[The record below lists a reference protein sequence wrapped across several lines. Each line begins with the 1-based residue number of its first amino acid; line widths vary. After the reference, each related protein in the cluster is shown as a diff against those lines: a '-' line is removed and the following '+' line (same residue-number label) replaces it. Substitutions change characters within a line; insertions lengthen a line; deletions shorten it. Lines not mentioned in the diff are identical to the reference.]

1 MKVIIVGAH
10 GEAKELI
17 NRVSSGWSISVID
30 LDQEKLRNFTTNR
43 QIDKIQ
49 GDATSSLVLKKA
61 GLDEATAIVTLTL
74 SDEVNLEI
82 LKIAKQNDILRL
94 SSIINDSSNI
104 DKFKELD
111 VELVEPDILL
121 ARRFEHI
128 LEPRRV
134 VSQAFAGGRAEAL
147 EIEISS
153 DSPVRG
159 KKLRE
164 IGSDYYIVGA
174 LLRKGKVIIPHGD
187 TEIETG
193 DLVTIVLQSGAFSN
207 VINLF
212 SGSESRFPL
221 EFGKDIV
228 VVLDNEKNLK
238 YLSESEF
245 FIRNT
250 KATSL
255 KLITKED
262 LFDNNLESTEETLKA
277 VLKDQEF
284 DITYKNKISNKDL
297 ENYKGITVVERKEND
312 KGKSY
317 GEGWHTDSSYLEKTP
332 KYTCLMGKIVKKDQ
346 GQTLF
351 ASQLASYEALDQ
363 ETKDKIQNLVGI
375 FSSAG
380 PISVTRLE
388 REAERGTGKSKDFV
402 AEHQIVKKVGTRKT
416 LYLSPG
422 HTIAIKNLPEKE
434 SKDLLKYL
442 FNHQTKKEF
451 QNSFFWEKNTI
462 VIWDNHSVI
471 HSATPFQGRRMMHRI
486 ILDA

>member
-1 MKVIIVGAH
+1 VKVIIVGAH

-82 LKIAKQNDILRL
+82 LKIAKQNNILRL
-94 SSIINDSSNI
+94 SSIINDSSHI

-238 YLSESEF
+238 NLSESEF

-297 ENYKGITVVERKEND
+297 ENFINENSIGTIFYPVEDSISKSKIKSLISIANKSKIPVLFSRSTYPYKTIGLLINDNFDENSSNAIAFDLSSTMSAKLVGVIINQPTFLQSDGEQKVSDTVQKLQDLALSHEVQLDFENF
-312 KGKSY
+312 
-317 GEGWHTDSSYLEKTP
+317 EGNEAKIFTDQTSSYDLSIIGSNSSQSWQVEKLLNL
-332 KYTCLMGKIVKKDQ
+332 YL
-346 GQTLF
+346 QTLIHLF
-351 ASQLASYEALDQ
+351 FIYQGKYGR
-363 ETKDKIQNLVGI
+363 I
-375 FSSAG
+375 SS
-380 PISVTRLE
+380 
-388 REAERGTGKSKDFV
+388 
-402 AEHQIVKKVGTRKT
+402 
-416 LYLSPG
+416 
-422 HTIAIKNLPEKE
+422 
-434 SKDLLKYL
+434 
-442 FNHQTKKEF
+442 
-451 QNSFFWEKNTI
+451 
-462 VIWDNHSVI
+462 
-471 HSATPFQGRRMMHRI
+471 
-486 ILDA
+486 

>member
-1 MKVIIVGAH
+1 VKVIIVGAH

-61 GLDEATAIVTLTL
+61 GLDEATAIITLTL

-82 LKIAKQNDILRL
+82 LRIAKQNDILRL
-94 SSIINDSSNI
+94 SSIINDSSNV

-238 YLSESEF
+238 NLSESEF

-297 ENYKGITVVERKEND
+297 ENFINENSIGTIFYPVEDSISKSKIKSLISIANKSKIPVLFSRSTYPYKTIGLLINDNFDENSSNAIAFDLSSTMSAKLAGVIINQPTFLQSDGEQKVSDTVQKLQDLALSHEVQLDFENF
-312 KGKSY
+312 
-317 GEGWHTDSSYLEKTP
+317 EGNEAKIFTDQTSSYDLSII
-332 KYTCLMGKIVKKDQ
+332 GSNS
-346 GQTLF
+346 
-351 ASQLASYEALDQ
+351 SQSWQDRKVIEFVS
-363 ETKDKIQNLVGI
+363 TNSN
-375 FSSAG
+375 SS
-380 PISVTRLE
+380 V
-388 REAERGTGKSKDFV
+388 
-402 AEHQIVKKVGTRKT
+402 
-416 LYLSPG
+416 LYIP
-422 HTIAIKNLPEKE
+422 
-434 SKDLLKYL
+434 
-442 FNHQTKKEF
+442 
-451 QNSFFWEKNTI
+451 
-462 VIWDNHSVI
+462 
-471 HSATPFQGRRMMHRI
+471 R
-486 ILDA
+486 

>member
-82 LKIAKQNDILRL
+82 LKIAKQNNILRL
-94 SSIINDSSNI
+94 SSIINDSSHI

-238 YLSESEF
+238 NLSESEF

-284 DITYKNKISNKDL
+284 DITYRNKISNKDL
-297 ENYKGITVVERKEND
+297 ENFINENSIGTIFYPVEESISKSKIKSLISIANKSKIPILFSRSTYPYKTIGLLINDNFDENSSNSIAFDLSSTMSAKLAGVIINQPTFLQSDGEQKVSDTVQKLQDLALSHEVQLDFENF
-312 KGKSY
+312 
-317 GEGWHTDSSYLEKTP
+317 EGNEAKIFTDQTSSYDLSII
-332 KYTCLMGKIVKKDQ
+332 GSNS
-346 GQTLF
+346 
-351 ASQLASYEALDQ
+351 SQSWQDRKVIEFVS
-363 ETKDKIQNLVGI
+363 TNSN
-375 FSSAG
+375 SS
-380 PISVTRLE
+380 L
-388 REAERGTGKSKDFV
+388 
-402 AEHQIVKKVGTRKT
+402 
-416 LYLSPG
+416 LYIP
-422 HTIAIKNLPEKE
+422 
-434 SKDLLKYL
+434 
-442 FNHQTKKEF
+442 
-451 QNSFFWEKNTI
+451 
-462 VIWDNHSVI
+462 
-471 HSATPFQGRRMMHRI
+471 R
-486 ILDA
+486 

>member
-82 LKIAKQNDILRL
+82 LKIAKQNNILRL
-94 SSIINDSSNI
+94 SSIINDSSHI

-111 VELVEPDILL
+111 IELVEPDILL

-238 YLSESEF
+238 NLSESEF

-297 ENYKGITVVERKEND
+297 ENFINENSIGTIFYPVEDSISKSKIKSLISIANKSKIPVLFSRSTYPYKTIGLLINDNFDENSSNAIAFDLSSTMSAKLVGVIINQPTFLQSDGEQKVSDTVQKLQDLALSHEVQLDFENF
-312 KGKSY
+312 
-317 GEGWHTDSSYLEKTP
+317 EGNEAKIFTDQTSSYDLSII
-332 KYTCLMGKIVKKDQ
+332 GSNS
-346 GQTLF
+346 
-351 ASQLASYEALDQ
+351 SQSWQDRKVIEFVS
-363 ETKDKIQNLVGI
+363 TNSN
-375 FSSAG
+375 SS
-380 PISVTRLE
+380 V
-388 REAERGTGKSKDFV
+388 
-402 AEHQIVKKVGTRKT
+402 
-416 LYLSPG
+416 LYIP
-422 HTIAIKNLPEKE
+422 
-434 SKDLLKYL
+434 
-442 FNHQTKKEF
+442 
-451 QNSFFWEKNTI
+451 
-462 VIWDNHSVI
+462 
-471 HSATPFQGRRMMHRI
+471 R
-486 ILDA
+486 

>member
-61 GLDEATAIVTLTL
+61 GLDEATAIITLTL

-94 SSIINDSSNI
+94 SSIINDSSNV

-193 DLVTIVLQSGAFSN
+193 DLVTIVLQSGAFSS

-221 EFGKDIV
+221 EFGKDIA

-238 YLSESEF
+238 NLSESEF

-255 KLITKED
+255 KVITKED
-262 LFDNNLESTEETLKA
+262 LFENNLESTEETLKA

-284 DITYKNKISNKDL
+284 DVTYKNKISNKDL
-297 ENYKGITVVERKEND
+297 ENFVNENSIGTIFYPVE
-312 KGKSY
+312 
-317 GEGWHTDSSYLEKTP
+317 DSTS
-332 KYTCLMGKIVKKDQ
+332 
-346 GQTLF
+346 
-351 ASQLASYEALDQ
+351 
-363 ETKDKIQNLVGI
+363 
-375 FSSAG
+375 
-380 PISVTRLE
+380 
-388 REAERGTGKSKDFV
+388 KSKIKSLISIANKSKVPILFSRSTYPYKTIGLLINDNFNESSSNSIAFDLSSTMSAKLAGVIINQPKFLQSEGEQKISNTVQKLQDLALSHEVQLDFENFEGNE
-402 AEHQIVKKVGTRKT
+402 AKIFTDQTSGYDLSIIGSNSSQSWQDRKVIEFVSTNSNSSV
-416 LYLSPG
+416 LYIP
-422 HTIAIKNLPEKE
+422 
-434 SKDLLKYL
+434 
-442 FNHQTKKEF
+442 
-451 QNSFFWEKNTI
+451 
-462 VIWDNHSVI
+462 
-471 HSATPFQGRRMMHRI
+471 R
-486 ILDA
+486 

>member
-17 NRVSSGWSISVID
+17 NRISSGWSISVID

-61 GLDEATAIVTLTL
+61 GLDEATAIITLTL
-74 SDEVNLEI
+74 SDEVNMEI
-82 LKIAKQNDILRL
+82 LKIAKQNEILRL
-94 SSIINDSSNI
+94 SSIINDSSNV

-111 VELVEPDILL
+111 IELVEPDILL

-164 IGSDYYIVGA
+164 IGSDYFIVGA

-193 DLVTIVLQSGAFSN
+193 DLVTIVLQSGAFSS

-238 YLSESEF
+238 NLSESEF

-262 LFDNNLESTEETLKA
+262 LFENNLESTEDTLKA

-297 ENYKGITVVERKEND
+297 ENFVNENSIGTIFYPVE
-312 KGKSY
+312 
-317 GEGWHTDSSYLEKTP
+317 DS
-332 KYTCLMGKIVKKDQ
+332 
-346 GQTLF
+346 
-351 ASQLASYEALDQ
+351 
-363 ETKDKIQNLVGI
+363 
-375 FSSAG
+375 
-380 PISVTRLE
+380 IS
-388 REAERGTGKSKDFV
+388 KSKIKSLISIANKSKVPILFSRSTYPYKTIGLLINDNFNENSSNSIAFDLSSTMSAKLAGVIINQPKFLQSEGEQKVSNTVQKLQDLALSHEVQLDFENFEGNE
-402 AEHQIVKKVGTRKT
+402 AKIFTNQTSGYDLSIIGSNSSQSWQDRKVIEFVSINSNSSV
-416 LYLSPG
+416 LYIP
-422 HTIAIKNLPEKE
+422 
-434 SKDLLKYL
+434 
-442 FNHQTKKEF
+442 
-451 QNSFFWEKNTI
+451 
-462 VIWDNHSVI
+462 
-471 HSATPFQGRRMMHRI
+471 R
-486 ILDA
+486 

>member
-17 NRVSSGWSISVID
+17 NRVSSGWSIAVID

-82 LKIAKQNDILRL
+82 LKIAKQNNILRL
-94 SSIINDSSNI
+94 SSIINDSSHI

-238 YLSESEF
+238 NLSESEF

-284 DITYKNKISNKDL
+284 DITYRNKISNKDL
-297 ENYKGITVVERKEND
+297 ENFINENSIGTIFYPVEESISKSKIKSLISIANKSKIPILFSRSTYPYKTIGLLINDNFDENSSNSIAFDLSSTMSAKLAGVIINQPTFLQSDGEQKVSDTVQKLQDLALSHEVQLDFENF
-312 KGKSY
+312 
-317 GEGWHTDSSYLEKTP
+317 EGNEAKIFTDQTSSYDLSII
-332 KYTCLMGKIVKKDQ
+332 GSNS
-346 GQTLF
+346 
-351 ASQLASYEALDQ
+351 SQSWQDRKVIEFVS
-363 ETKDKIQNLVGI
+363 TNSN
-375 FSSAG
+375 SS
-380 PISVTRLE
+380 L
-388 REAERGTGKSKDFV
+388 
-402 AEHQIVKKVGTRKT
+402 
-416 LYLSPG
+416 LYIP
-422 HTIAIKNLPEKE
+422 
-434 SKDLLKYL
+434 
-442 FNHQTKKEF
+442 
-451 QNSFFWEKNTI
+451 
-462 VIWDNHSVI
+462 
-471 HSATPFQGRRMMHRI
+471 R
-486 ILDA
+486 

>member
-82 LKIAKQNDILRL
+82 LKIAKQNNILRL
-94 SSIINDSSNI
+94 SSIINDSSHI

-238 YLSESEF
+238 NLSESEF

-297 ENYKGITVVERKEND
+297 ENFTNENSIGTIFYPVEDSISKSKIKSLISIANKSKIPVLFSRSTYPYKTIGLLINDNFDENSSNAIAFDLSSTMSAKLAGVIINQPTFLQSDGEQKVSDTVQKLQDLALSHEVQLDFENF
-312 KGKSY
+312 
-317 GEGWHTDSSYLEKTP
+317 EGNEAKIFTDQTSSYDLSII
-332 KYTCLMGKIVKKDQ
+332 GSNS
-346 GQTLF
+346 
-351 ASQLASYEALDQ
+351 SQSWQDRKVIEFVS
-363 ETKDKIQNLVGI
+363 TNSN
-375 FSSAG
+375 SS
-380 PISVTRLE
+380 V
-388 REAERGTGKSKDFV
+388 
-402 AEHQIVKKVGTRKT
+402 
-416 LYLSPG
+416 LYIP
-422 HTIAIKNLPEKE
+422 
-434 SKDLLKYL
+434 
-442 FNHQTKKEF
+442 
-451 QNSFFWEKNTI
+451 
-462 VIWDNHSVI
+462 
-471 HSATPFQGRRMMHRI
+471 R
-486 ILDA
+486 

>member
-82 LKIAKQNDILRL
+82 LRIAKQNDILRL
-94 SSIINDSSNI
+94 SSIINDSSNV

-238 YLSESEF
+238 NLSESEF

-297 ENYKGITVVERKEND
+297 ENFINENSIGTIFYPVEDSISKSKIKSLISIANKSKIPVLFSRSTYPYKTIGLLINDNFDENSSNAIAFDLSSTMSAKLVGVIINQPTFLQSDGEQKVSDTVQKLQDLALSHEVQLDFENF
-312 KGKSY
+312 
-317 GEGWHTDSSYLEKTP
+317 EGNEAKIFTDQTSSYDLSII
-332 KYTCLMGKIVKKDQ
+332 GSNS
-346 GQTLF
+346 
-351 ASQLASYEALDQ
+351 SQSWQDRKVIEFVS
-363 ETKDKIQNLVGI
+363 TNSN
-375 FSSAG
+375 SS
-380 PISVTRLE
+380 V
-388 REAERGTGKSKDFV
+388 
-402 AEHQIVKKVGTRKT
+402 
-416 LYLSPG
+416 LYIP
-422 HTIAIKNLPEKE
+422 
-434 SKDLLKYL
+434 
-442 FNHQTKKEF
+442 
-451 QNSFFWEKNTI
+451 
-462 VIWDNHSVI
+462 
-471 HSATPFQGRRMMHRI
+471 R
-486 ILDA
+486 

>member
-30 LDQEKLRNFTTNR
+30 LNQEKLRNFTTNR

-104 DKFKELD
+104 DKFKEID

-238 YLSESEF
+238 NLSESEF

-297 ENYKGITVVERKEND
+297 ENFVNENSIGTIFYPVEDSISKSKIKSLISIANKSKIPVLFSRSTYPYKTIGLLINDNFDENSSNAIAFDLSSTMSAKLVGVIINQPTFLQSDGEQKVSDTVQKLQDLALSHEVQLDFENF
-312 KGKSY
+312 
-317 GEGWHTDSSYLEKTP
+317 EGNEAKIFTDQTSSYDLSII
-332 KYTCLMGKIVKKDQ
+332 GSNS
-346 GQTLF
+346 
-351 ASQLASYEALDQ
+351 SQSWQDRKVIEFVS
-363 ETKDKIQNLVGI
+363 TNSN
-375 FSSAG
+375 SS
-380 PISVTRLE
+380 V
-388 REAERGTGKSKDFV
+388 
-402 AEHQIVKKVGTRKT
+402 
-416 LYLSPG
+416 LYIP
-422 HTIAIKNLPEKE
+422 
-434 SKDLLKYL
+434 
-442 FNHQTKKEF
+442 
-451 QNSFFWEKNTI
+451 
-462 VIWDNHSVI
+462 
-471 HSATPFQGRRMMHRI
+471 R
-486 ILDA
+486 

>member
-82 LKIAKQNDILRL
+82 LKIAKQNNILRL
-94 SSIINDSSNI
+94 SSIINDSSHI

-238 YLSESEF
+238 NLSESEF

-297 ENYKGITVVERKEND
+297 ENFVNENSIGTIFYPVEDSISKSKIKSLISIANKSKIPVLFSRSTYPYKTIGLLINDNFDENSSNSIAFDLSSTMSAKLVGVIINQPTFLQSDGEQKVSDTVQKLQDLALSHEVQLDFENF
-312 KGKSY
+312 
-317 GEGWHTDSSYLEKTP
+317 EGNEAKLFTDQTSSYDLSII
-332 KYTCLMGKIVKKDQ
+332 GSNS
-346 GQTLF
+346 
-351 ASQLASYEALDQ
+351 SQSWQDRKVIEFVS
-363 ETKDKIQNLVGI
+363 TNSN
-375 FSSAG
+375 SS
-380 PISVTRLE
+380 V
-388 REAERGTGKSKDFV
+388 
-402 AEHQIVKKVGTRKT
+402 
-416 LYLSPG
+416 LYIP
-422 HTIAIKNLPEKE
+422 
-434 SKDLLKYL
+434 
-442 FNHQTKKEF
+442 
-451 QNSFFWEKNTI
+451 
-462 VIWDNHSVI
+462 
-471 HSATPFQGRRMMHRI
+471 R
-486 ILDA
+486 

>member
-82 LKIAKQNDILRL
+82 LKIAKQNNILRL
-94 SSIINDSSNI
+94 SSIINDSSHI

-228 VVLDNEKNLK
+228 VVLDSEKNLK
-238 YLSESEF
+238 NLSESEF
-245 FIRNT
+245 FIRNS

-297 ENYKGITVVERKEND
+297 ENFTNENSIGTIFYPVEDSISKSKIKSLISIANKSKIPVLFSRSTYPYKTIGLLINDNFDENSSNAIAFDLSSTMSAKLVGVIINQPTFLQSDGEQKVSDTVQKLQDLALSHEVQLDFENF
-312 KGKSY
+312 
-317 GEGWHTDSSYLEKTP
+317 EGNEAKIFTDQTSSYDLSII
-332 KYTCLMGKIVKKDQ
+332 GSNS
-346 GQTLF
+346 
-351 ASQLASYEALDQ
+351 SQSWQDRKVIEFVS
-363 ETKDKIQNLVGI
+363 TNSN
-375 FSSAG
+375 SS
-380 PISVTRLE
+380 V
-388 REAERGTGKSKDFV
+388 
-402 AEHQIVKKVGTRKT
+402 
-416 LYLSPG
+416 LYIP
-422 HTIAIKNLPEKE
+422 
-434 SKDLLKYL
+434 
-442 FNHQTKKEF
+442 
-451 QNSFFWEKNTI
+451 
-462 VIWDNHSVI
+462 
-471 HSATPFQGRRMMHRI
+471 R
-486 ILDA
+486 

>member
-1 MKVIIVGAH
+1 VKVIIVGAH

-61 GLDEATAIVTLTL
+61 GLDEATAIVALTL

-94 SSIINDSSNI
+94 SSIVNDSSNI

-193 DLVTIVLQSGAFSN
+193 DLVTIVLQAGAFSN

-238 YLSESEF
+238 NLSESEF

-255 KLITKED
+255 KVITKED
-262 LFDNNLESTEETLKA
+262 LFDNNLESTEETLNA

-284 DITYKNKISNKDL
+284 DITYKNKITNKDL
-297 ENYKGITVVERKEND
+297 ENFINENSIGTIFYPVEEGIAKSKIKSLLGIANKSKIPILFSKSTYPYKTIGLLINDNFDENSSNSVAFDLSSTMSAKLVGVIINQPTFLQSEVEQKVSNTIQKLQDLALSNEVQLDFENF
-312 KGKSY
+312 
-317 GEGWHTDSSYLEKTP
+317 EGNEA
-332 KYTCLMGKIVKKDQ
+332 KIFT
-346 GQTLF
+346 GQTSGYDLSIIGSNS
-351 ASQLASYEALDQ
+351 SQSWQD
-363 ETKDKIQNLVGI
+363 
-375 FSSAG
+375 
-380 PISVTRLE
+380 
-388 REAERGTGKSKDFV
+388 
-402 AEHQIVKKVGTRKT
+402 KKVIEFVSTNSNSSV
-416 LYLSPG
+416 LYIP
-422 HTIAIKNLPEKE
+422 
-434 SKDLLKYL
+434 
-442 FNHQTKKEF
+442 
-451 QNSFFWEKNTI
+451 
-462 VIWDNHSVI
+462 
-471 HSATPFQGRRMMHRI
+471 R
-486 ILDA
+486 

>member
-82 LKIAKQNDILRL
+82 LKIAKQNNILRL

-238 YLSESEF
+238 NLSESEF

-250 KATSL
+250 KANSL

-297 ENYKGITVVERKEND
+297 ENFINENSIGTIFYPVEDSISKSKIKSLISIANKSKIPVLFSRSTYPYKTIGLLINDNFDENSSNAIAFDLSSTMSAKLVGVIINQPTFLQSDGEQKVSDTVQKLQDLALSHEVQLDFENF
-312 KGKSY
+312 
-317 GEGWHTDSSYLEKTP
+317 EGNEAKIFTDQTSSYDLSII
-332 KYTCLMGKIVKKDQ
+332 GSNS
-346 GQTLF
+346 
-351 ASQLASYEALDQ
+351 SQSWQDRKVIEFVS
-363 ETKDKIQNLVGI
+363 TNSN
-375 FSSAG
+375 SS
-380 PISVTRLE
+380 V
-388 REAERGTGKSKDFV
+388 
-402 AEHQIVKKVGTRKT
+402 
-416 LYLSPG
+416 LYIP
-422 HTIAIKNLPEKE
+422 
-434 SKDLLKYL
+434 
-442 FNHQTKKEF
+442 
-451 QNSFFWEKNTI
+451 
-462 VIWDNHSVI
+462 
-471 HSATPFQGRRMMHRI
+471 R
-486 ILDA
+486 

>member
-82 LKIAKQNDILRL
+82 LKIAKQNNILRL
-94 SSIINDSSNI
+94 SSIINDSSHI

-238 YLSESEF
+238 NLSESEF

-297 ENYKGITVVERKEND
+297 ENFINENSIGTIFYPVEDSISKSKIKSLISIANKSKIPVLFSRSTYPYKTIGLLINDNFDENSSNAIAFDLSSTMSAKLVGVIINQPTFLQSDGEQKVSDTVQKLQDLALSHEVQLDFENF
-312 KGKSY
+312 
-317 GEGWHTDSSYLEKTP
+317 EGNEAKIFTDHTSSYDLSII
-332 KYTCLMGKIVKKDQ
+332 GSNS
-346 GQTLF
+346 
-351 ASQLASYEALDQ
+351 SQSWQDRKVIEFVS
-363 ETKDKIQNLVGI
+363 TNSN
-375 FSSAG
+375 SS
-380 PISVTRLE
+380 V
-388 REAERGTGKSKDFV
+388 
-402 AEHQIVKKVGTRKT
+402 
-416 LYLSPG
+416 LYIP
-422 HTIAIKNLPEKE
+422 
-434 SKDLLKYL
+434 
-442 FNHQTKKEF
+442 
-451 QNSFFWEKNTI
+451 
-462 VIWDNHSVI
+462 
-471 HSATPFQGRRMMHRI
+471 R
-486 ILDA
+486 

>member
-238 YLSESEF
+238 NLSESEF

-284 DITYKNKISNKDL
+284 DITYRNKISNKDL
-297 ENYKGITVVERKEND
+297 ENFINENSIGTIFYPVEESISKSKIKSLISVANKSKIPILFSRSTYPYKTIGLLINDNFDENSSNSIAFDLSSTMSAKLVGVIINQPTFLQSDGEQKVSDTVQKLQDLALSHEVQLDFENF
-312 KGKSY
+312 
-317 GEGWHTDSSYLEKTP
+317 EGNEAKIFTDQTSSYDLSII
-332 KYTCLMGKIVKKDQ
+332 GSNS
-346 GQTLF
+346 
-351 ASQLASYEALDQ
+351 SQSWQDRKVIEFVS
-363 ETKDKIQNLVGI
+363 TNSN
-375 FSSAG
+375 SS
-380 PISVTRLE
+380 V
-388 REAERGTGKSKDFV
+388 
-402 AEHQIVKKVGTRKT
+402 
-416 LYLSPG
+416 LYIP
-422 HTIAIKNLPEKE
+422 
-434 SKDLLKYL
+434 
-442 FNHQTKKEF
+442 
-451 QNSFFWEKNTI
+451 
-462 VIWDNHSVI
+462 
-471 HSATPFQGRRMMHRI
+471 R
-486 ILDA
+486 

>member
-297 ENYKGITVVERKEND
+297 ENFVNENSIGTIFYPVEDSISKSKIKSLISIANKSKIPVLFSRSTYPYKTIGLLINDNFDEN
-312 KGKSY
+312 
-317 GEGWHTDSSYLEKTP
+317 SSNSIAFDLSSTMSAK
-332 KYTCLMGKIVKKDQ
+332 
-346 GQTLF
+346 
-351 ASQLASYEALDQ
+351 
-363 ETKDKIQNLVGI
+363 LVGVIINQPTFLQSDGEQKVSDTVQKLQDLALSHEVQLDFENFEGNEAKI
-375 FSSAG
+375 FTEQTSNYDLSIIGSNSSQSWQDRK
-380 PISVTRLE
+380 IIEFVSTNSNSSV
-388 REAERGTGKSKDFV
+388 
-402 AEHQIVKKVGTRKT
+402 
-416 LYLSPG
+416 LYVP
-422 HTIAIKNLPEKE
+422 
-434 SKDLLKYL
+434 
-442 FNHQTKKEF
+442 
-451 QNSFFWEKNTI
+451 
-462 VIWDNHSVI
+462 
-471 HSATPFQGRRMMHRI
+471 R
-486 ILDA
+486 

>member
-1 MKVIIVGAH
+1 VKVIIVGAH

-43 QIDKIQ
+43 QIEKIQ
-49 GDATSSLVLKKA
+49 GDATSTLVLKKA
-61 GLDEATAIVTLTL
+61 GLDEATAIITLTL

-82 LKIAKQNDILRL
+82 LKIAQQNNILRL
-94 SSIINDSSNI
+94 SSIINDSTNV

-134 VSQAFAGGRAEAL
+134 VSQAFAGGRAEAI

-159 KKLRE
+159 KKLKE
-164 IGSDYYIVGA
+164 IGSDYFIVGA

-193 DLVTIVLQSGAFSN
+193 DLVTIVLQSGAFSS

-228 VVLDNEKNLK
+228 VVLEDEKNLK
-238 YLSESEF
+238 NLSESEF

-262 LFDNNLESTEETLKA
+262 LFENNLESTEETLKA

-297 ENYKGITVVERKEND
+297 ENFINENSIGTIFYPAEDNISKSKIKSLISIANKLKIPILFSRSTYPYKTIGLLINDNFDEN
-312 KGKSY
+312 
-317 GEGWHTDSSYLEKTP
+317 SSNAIAFDLSSTMSAK
-332 KYTCLMGKIVKKDQ
+332 
-346 GQTLF
+346 
-351 ASQLASYEALDQ
+351 
-363 ETKDKIQNLVGI
+363 LVGVI
-375 FSSAG
+375 INQPTFLQSEG
-380 PISVTRLE
+380 E
-388 REAERGTGKSKDFV
+388 
-402 AEHQIVKKVGTRKT
+402 QKV
-416 LYLSPG
+416 S
-422 HTIAIKNLPEKE
+422 
-434 SKDLLKYL
+434 
-442 FNHQTKKEF
+442 
-451 QNSFFWEKNTI
+451 NTI
-462 VIWDNHSVI
+462 QKLQDIALSHEVQLDFENFEGNEAKIFTDQTQSYDLSIIGSSSSQSWQDRKVIEFVSTKSSSSVLYI
-471 HSATPFQGRRMMHRI
+471 PR
-486 ILDA
+486 

>member
-82 LKIAKQNDILRL
+82 LKIAKQNNILRL
-94 SSIINDSSNI
+94 SSIINDSSHI

-193 DLVTIVLQSGAFSN
+193 DLVTIVLQSGAFSS

-228 VVLDNEKNLK
+228 VVLEDEKNLK
-238 YLSESEF
+238 NLSESEF

-262 LFDNNLESTEETLKA
+262 LFENNLESTEETLKA

-284 DITYKNKISNKDL
+284 DITYKSKISNKDL
-297 ENYKGITVVERKEND
+297 ENFINENSIGTIFYPAEDNISKSKIKSLISIANKLKIPILFSRSTYPYKTIGLLINDNFDENSPNAIAFD
-312 KGKSY
+312 L
-317 GEGWHTDSSYLEKTP
+317 SSTMSAK
-332 KYTCLMGKIVKKDQ
+332 
-346 GQTLF
+346 
-351 ASQLASYEALDQ
+351 
-363 ETKDKIQNLVGI
+363 LVGVIINQPTFLQSEGEQKVSNTVQKLQDIALSHEVQLDFENFEGNEAKI
-375 FSSAG
+375 FTDQTQSYDLSIIGSSSSQSWQDRKVIEFVSANSNS
-380 PISVTRLE
+380 SV
-388 REAERGTGKSKDFV
+388 
-402 AEHQIVKKVGTRKT
+402 
-416 LYLSPG
+416 LYIP
-422 HTIAIKNLPEKE
+422 
-434 SKDLLKYL
+434 
-442 FNHQTKKEF
+442 
-451 QNSFFWEKNTI
+451 
-462 VIWDNHSVI
+462 
-471 HSATPFQGRRMMHRI
+471 R
-486 ILDA
+486 

>member
-17 NRVSSGWSISVID
+17 NRVSSGWSISVVD

-94 SSIINDSSNI
+94 SSIINDSSNV

-187 TEIETG
+187 TEIQTG

-238 YLSESEF
+238 NLSESEF

-284 DITYKNKISNKDL
+284 DITYRNKISNKDL
-297 ENYKGITVVERKEND
+297 ENFINENSIGTIFYPVEESISKSKIKSLISVANKSKIPILFSRSTYPYKTIGLLINDNFDENSSNSIAFDLSSTMSAKLAGVIINQPTFLQSDGEQKVSDTVQKLQDLALSHEVQLDFENF
-312 KGKSY
+312 
-317 GEGWHTDSSYLEKTP
+317 EGNEAKIFTDQTSSYDLSII
-332 KYTCLMGKIVKKDQ
+332 GSNS
-346 GQTLF
+346 
-351 ASQLASYEALDQ
+351 SQSWQDRKVIEFVS
-363 ETKDKIQNLVGI
+363 TNSN
-375 FSSAG
+375 SS
-380 PISVTRLE
+380 L
-388 REAERGTGKSKDFV
+388 
-402 AEHQIVKKVGTRKT
+402 
-416 LYLSPG
+416 LYIP
-422 HTIAIKNLPEKE
+422 
-434 SKDLLKYL
+434 
-442 FNHQTKKEF
+442 
-451 QNSFFWEKNTI
+451 
-462 VIWDNHSVI
+462 
-471 HSATPFQGRRMMHRI
+471 R
-486 ILDA
+486 

>member
-238 YLSESEF
+238 NLSESEF

-297 ENYKGITVVERKEND
+297 ENFINENSIGTIFYPVEDSISKSKIKSLISIANKSKIPVLFSRSTYPYKTIGLLINDNFDENSSNAIAFDLSSTMSAKLVGVIINQPTFLQSDGEQKVSDTVQKLQDLALSHEVQLDFENF
-312 KGKSY
+312 
-317 GEGWHTDSSYLEKTP
+317 EGNEAKIFTDQTSSYDFSI
-332 KYTCLMGKIVKKDQ
+332 IVSKS
-346 GQTLF
+346 
-351 ASQLASYEALDQ
+351 SQSWQDRKVIEFVS
-363 ETKDKIQNLVGI
+363 TNSN
-375 FSSAG
+375 SS
-380 PISVTRLE
+380 V
-388 REAERGTGKSKDFV
+388 
-402 AEHQIVKKVGTRKT
+402 
-416 LYLSPG
+416 LYIP
-422 HTIAIKNLPEKE
+422 
-434 SKDLLKYL
+434 
-442 FNHQTKKEF
+442 
-451 QNSFFWEKNTI
+451 
-462 VIWDNHSVI
+462 
-471 HSATPFQGRRMMHRI
+471 R
-486 ILDA
+486 

>member
-94 SSIINDSSNI
+94 SSIINDSANF

-238 YLSESEF
+238 NLSESEF

-284 DITYKNKISNKDL
+284 DITYRNKISNKDL
-297 ENYKGITVVERKEND
+297 ENFINENSIGTIFYPVEESISKSKLKSLISIANKSKIPILFSRSTYPYKTIGLLINDNFDENSSNSIAFDLSSTMSAKLAGVIINQPTFLQSDGEQKVSDTVQKLQDLALSHEVQLDFENF
-312 KGKSY
+312 
-317 GEGWHTDSSYLEKTP
+317 EGNEAKIFTDQTSSYDLSII
-332 KYTCLMGKIVKKDQ
+332 GSNS
-346 GQTLF
+346 
-351 ASQLASYEALDQ
+351 SQSWQDRKVIEFVS
-363 ETKDKIQNLVGI
+363 TNSN
-375 FSSAG
+375 SS
-380 PISVTRLE
+380 V
-388 REAERGTGKSKDFV
+388 
-402 AEHQIVKKVGTRKT
+402 
-416 LYLSPG
+416 LYIP
-422 HTIAIKNLPEKE
+422 
-434 SKDLLKYL
+434 
-442 FNHQTKKEF
+442 
-451 QNSFFWEKNTI
+451 
-462 VIWDNHSVI
+462 
-471 HSATPFQGRRMMHRI
+471 R
-486 ILDA
+486 

>member
-30 LDQEKLRNFTTNR
+30 LDQAKLRNFTTNR

-82 LKIAKQNDILRL
+82 LKIAKQNNILRL

-238 YLSESEF
+238 NLSESEF

-297 ENYKGITVVERKEND
+297 ENFTNENSIGTIFYPVEDSISKSKIKSLISIANKSKIPVLFSRSTYPYKTIGLLINDNFDENSSNSIAFDLSSTMSAKLVGVIINQPTFLQSDGEQKVSDTVQKLQDLALSHEVQLDFENF
-312 KGKSY
+312 
-317 GEGWHTDSSYLEKTP
+317 EGNEAKIFTDQTSSYDLSII
-332 KYTCLMGKIVKKDQ
+332 GSNS
-346 GQTLF
+346 
-351 ASQLASYEALDQ
+351 SQSWQDRKVIEFVS
-363 ETKDKIQNLVGI
+363 TNSN
-375 FSSAG
+375 SS
-380 PISVTRLE
+380 V
-388 REAERGTGKSKDFV
+388 
-402 AEHQIVKKVGTRKT
+402 
-416 LYLSPG
+416 LYIP
-422 HTIAIKNLPEKE
+422 
-434 SKDLLKYL
+434 
-442 FNHQTKKEF
+442 
-451 QNSFFWEKNTI
+451 
-462 VIWDNHSVI
+462 
-471 HSATPFQGRRMMHRI
+471 R
-486 ILDA
+486 

>member
-82 LKIAKQNDILRL
+82 LKIAKQNNILRL
-94 SSIINDSSNI
+94 SSIINDSSHI

-238 YLSESEF
+238 NLSESEF

-297 ENYKGITVVERKEND
+297 ENFINENSIGTIFYPVEDSISKSKIKSLISIANKSKIPVLFSRSTYPYKTIGLLINDNFDENSSNAIAFDLSSTMSAKLVGVIINQPTFLQSDGEQKVSDTVQKLQDLALSHEVQLDFENF
-312 KGKSY
+312 
-317 GEGWHTDSSYLEKTP
+317 EGNEAKIFTDQTSSYDLSII
-332 KYTCLMGKIVKKDQ
+332 GSNS
-346 GQTLF
+346 
-351 ASQLASYEALDQ
+351 SQSWQDRKVIEFVS
-363 ETKDKIQNLVGI
+363 TNSN
-375 FSSAG
+375 SS
-380 PISVTRLE
+380 L
-388 REAERGTGKSKDFV
+388 
-402 AEHQIVKKVGTRKT
+402 
-416 LYLSPG
+416 LYIP
-422 HTIAIKNLPEKE
+422 
-434 SKDLLKYL
+434 
-442 FNHQTKKEF
+442 
-451 QNSFFWEKNTI
+451 
-462 VIWDNHSVI
+462 
-471 HSATPFQGRRMMHRI
+471 R
-486 ILDA
+486 

>member
-1 MKVIIVGAH
+1 VKVIIVGAH

-82 LKIAKQNDILRL
+82 LKIAKQNNILRL
-94 SSIINDSSNI
+94 SSIINDSSHI

-238 YLSESEF
+238 NLSESEF

-297 ENYKGITVVERKEND
+297 ENFINENSIGTIFYPVEDSISKSKIKSLISIANKSKIPILFSRSTYPYKTIGLLINDNFDENSSNAIAFDLSSTMSAKLVGVIINQPTFLQSDGEQKVSDTVQKLQDLALSHEVQLDFENF
-312 KGKSY
+312 
-317 GEGWHTDSSYLEKTP
+317 EGNEAKIFTDQTSSYDLSII
-332 KYTCLMGKIVKKDQ
+332 GSNS
-346 GQTLF
+346 
-351 ASQLASYEALDQ
+351 SQSWQDRKVIEFVS
-363 ETKDKIQNLVGI
+363 TNSN
-375 FSSAG
+375 SS
-380 PISVTRLE
+380 V
-388 REAERGTGKSKDFV
+388 
-402 AEHQIVKKVGTRKT
+402 
-416 LYLSPG
+416 LYIP
-422 HTIAIKNLPEKE
+422 
-434 SKDLLKYL
+434 
-442 FNHQTKKEF
+442 
-451 QNSFFWEKNTI
+451 
-462 VIWDNHSVI
+462 
-471 HSATPFQGRRMMHRI
+471 R
-486 ILDA
+486 

>member
-94 SSIINDSSNI
+94 SSIINDSSNV

-193 DLVTIVLQSGAFSN
+193 DLVTIVLQSGAFSS

-238 YLSESEF
+238 NLSESEF

-262 LFDNNLESTEETLKA
+262 LFENNLESTEETLKA

-297 ENYKGITVVERKEND
+297 ENFVNENSIGTIFYPVED
-312 KGKSY
+312 SISKS
-317 GEGWHTDSSYLEKTP
+317 
-332 KYTCLMGKIVKKDQ
+332 KIKS
-346 GQTLF
+346 L
-351 ASQLASYEALDQ
+351 
-363 ETKDKIQNLVGI
+363 
-375 FSSAG
+375 
-380 PISVTRLE
+380 ISV
-388 REAERGTGKSKDFV
+388 ANKSKVPILFSRSTYPYKTIGLLINDNFNESSSNSIAFDLSSTMSAKLAGVIINQPKFLQSEGEQKVSNTVQKLQDLALSHEVQLDFENFEGNE
-402 AEHQIVKKVGTRKT
+402 AKIFTDQTSGYDLSIIGSNSSQSWQDRKVIEFVSTNSNSSV
-416 LYLSPG
+416 LYIP
-422 HTIAIKNLPEKE
+422 
-434 SKDLLKYL
+434 
-442 FNHQTKKEF
+442 
-451 QNSFFWEKNTI
+451 
-462 VIWDNHSVI
+462 
-471 HSATPFQGRRMMHRI
+471 R
-486 ILDA
+486 

>member
-17 NRVSSGWSISVID
+17 NRVSSGWSISVVD

-238 YLSESEF
+238 NLSESEF

-284 DITYKNKISNKDL
+284 DITYRNKISNKDL
-297 ENYKGITVVERKEND
+297 ENFINENSIGTIFYPVEE
-312 KGKSY
+312 S
-317 GEGWHTDSSYLEKTP
+317 
-332 KYTCLMGKIVKKDQ
+332 
-346 GQTLF
+346 
-351 ASQLASYEALDQ
+351 
-363 ETKDKIQNLVGI
+363 
-375 FSSAG
+375 
-380 PISVTRLE
+380 IS
-388 REAERGTGKSKDFV
+388 KSKLKSLISIANKSKIPILFSRSTYPYKTIGLLINDNFDENSSNSIAFDLSSTMSAKLAGVIINQPTFLQSDGEQKVSDTVQKLQDLALSHEVQLDFENFEGNE
-402 AEHQIVKKVGTRKT
+402 AKIFTDQTSNYDLSIIGSNSSQSWQDRKVIEFVSTNSNSSL
-416 LYLSPG
+416 LYIP
-422 HTIAIKNLPEKE
+422 
-434 SKDLLKYL
+434 
-442 FNHQTKKEF
+442 
-451 QNSFFWEKNTI
+451 
-462 VIWDNHSVI
+462 
-471 HSATPFQGRRMMHRI
+471 R
-486 ILDA
+486 